1 METIPEYLA
10 LYKSDATTDGNKYT
24 WNILQSYYSNSRGS
38 VCYVSLV
45 QCLMT
50 SPNNN
55 EVIIKIQSGQNEITT
70 DKQASVLALL
80 AMNESVAGGG
90 HLSLNSSEPIKLLIN
105 SRPKTITLQTNNLDN
120 TAYNLGNN
128 DAVFILKFEYLPLKQ
143 EQENFIE
150 QQYPKL

>member
-24 WNILQSYYSNSRGS
+24 WNINQSYYSNSRGS